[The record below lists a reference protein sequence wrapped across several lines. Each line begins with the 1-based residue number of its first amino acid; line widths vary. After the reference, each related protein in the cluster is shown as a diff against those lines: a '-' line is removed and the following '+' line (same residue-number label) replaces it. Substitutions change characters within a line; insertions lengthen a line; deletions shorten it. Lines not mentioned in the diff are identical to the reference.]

1 MQRDLSRPYKL
12 IFLDI
17 NSKCYNNLLK
27 IYLMN
32 ILVVGASIREFN
44 WWNSIRK
51 ISTRNKFIFLNCSS
65 QSFKGCINLNENNYK
80 NLRYQVSVSEEFT
93 IPLEL
98 LNFERQFYP
107 NLSINQLNE
116 RILIHYN
123 LFTTFLNQNTIDI
136 VYVENGSFA
145 FINALFLACKNLKKP
160 LVILETADIF
170 GTCFAYLNNKGPDL
184 NYAVIN
190 PLPTLEEPTNI
201 ESLLIQ
207 TKDKNYDKRLISDPI
222 TQIYKIILYLRR
234 RMKSKYVNID
244 GSFYVGAK
252 IKLEY
257 YPKLLFAYIH
267 KLKNLICFNSKKK
280 NIIIPLHLEFDLH
293 LLERTNYLDQIDFV
307 SDVIEANKDKQ
318 VLFKLHPHSVMK
330 GITLKAHIRLLFMN
344 CLITSKKA
352 NELNPLSDEVHTLG
366 SKFGLQAARNH
377 IKTFI
382 YGDTFFASIKD
393 KSTKENKYKVNL
405 LATEE
410 LENFISSRRYRINL
424 YNHVE
429 NEIII
434 SSRSI
439 ENLSKEVLQISNLS
453 NTE

>member
-1 MQRDLSRPYKL
+1 
-12 IFLDI
+12 
-17 NSKCYNNLLK
+17 
-27 IYLMN
+27 MN
-32 ILVVGASIREFN
+32 ILVVGASLREFN
-44 WWNSIRK
+44 WWNCIK
-51 ISTRNKFIFLNCSS
+51 KKSTKNKFIFLNCSS
-65 QSFKGCINLNENNYK
+65 HSFSGCINLNENNYK
-80 NLRYQVSVSEEFT
+80 NPKYQVSVSEEFT

-123 LFTTFLNQNTIDI
+123 LFISFFNQNIIDI

-145 FINALFLACKNLKKP
+145 FINALFLSCKYLKKP

-184 NYAVIN
+184 NFAVKN
-190 PLPTLEEPTNI
+190 HSSSLEEPTKI
-201 ESLLIQ
+201 DSLLIQ
-207 TKDKNYDKRLISDPI
+207 TKDRNYDKRLISDPI
-222 TQIYKIILYLRR
+222 SQIYKIILYFKRR
-234 RMKSKYVNID
+234 LKSKYVNID

-257 YPKLLFAYIH
+257 FPKLLFAYIH
-267 KLKNLICFNSKKK
+267 KFKYKLFFNSKKK
-280 NIIIPLHLEFDLH
+280 NIIVPLHLEFDLH

-307 SDVIEANKDKQ
+307 LDIIEANKDKQ

-344 CLITSKKA
+344 CLMTSKKA
-352 NELNPLSDEVHTLG
+352 DELNPLLDEVHTLG

-382 YGDTFFASIKD
+382 YGDTFFASIKN
-393 KSTKENKYKVNL
+393 KKRKENKYKVDL
-405 LATEE
+405 FASEA
-410 LENFISSRRYRINL
+410 LESFISSHRYRINL
-424 YNHVE
+424 YNHIE

-453 NTE
+453 DTK